1 MTQKEATQILAILKA
16 AYPNSYKGMT
26 KEEAIGT
33 VNVWATQFIN
43 MPASVVMIAVNKLIS
58 TNTFPP
64 SIGEVKE
71 KIRGLYF
78 EAWQALED
86 HRRATEGY
94 TMRNGDVITLGE
106 PLDDRTV
113 AQLQE
118 IVRVVEPMR
127 TQQRIEPSLTDLLG
141 GYERHLASG
150 QKQLKE

>member
-71 KIRGLYF
+71 KIRGLYW
-78 EAWQALED
+78 EAWHALD
-86 HRRATEGY
+86 NHRRATEGY
-94 TMRNGDVITLGE
+94 TLKSGEVIKLGE

-127 TQQRIEPSLTDLLG
+127 TMQRIEPSLTDLLG
-141 GYERHLASG
+141 GYERYLASE
-150 QKQLKE
+150 QKRLNE

>member
-16 AYPNSYKGMT
+16 AYPNSYRGMT

-43 MPASVVMIAVNKLIS
+43 IPVNVVMIAVNKLIS

-78 EAWQALED
+78 EA
-86 HRRATEGY
+86 
-94 TMRNGDVITLGE
+94 LGE
-106 PLDDRTV
+106 LPYQHGGLYASNRKELPPERIALLKD
-113 AQLQE
+113 
-118 IVRVVEPMR
+118 IVRVTEPMR
-127 TQQRIEPSLTDLLG
+127 TMQKIEPSLSDLLN
-141 GYERHLASG
+141 GYEANYLGNG
-150 QKQLKE
+150 QKQLNG